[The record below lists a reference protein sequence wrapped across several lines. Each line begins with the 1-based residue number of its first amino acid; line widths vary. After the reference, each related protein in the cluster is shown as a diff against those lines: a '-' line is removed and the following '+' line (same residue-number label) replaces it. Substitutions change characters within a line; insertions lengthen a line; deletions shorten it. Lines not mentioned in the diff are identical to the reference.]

1 MADRP
6 TVAALCGSLR
16 RESWNRTLLSATAA
30 LAAPRLAITEVP
42 IRDLPH
48 FDEDL
53 ERDPWPPQVLAVGEA
68 VRRADAVMIVTPE
81 YNAGIPGPLKNA
93 IDWLSRATPAGG
105 APIAGKPVAIL
116 GASPGMLGT
125 ARAQSQ
131 LRLILQNLQL
141 PVLPGP
147 NVFVSNAP
155 SRFGADG
162 SITDEATRAMVET
175 MLDRFVAWIAQV
187 GGEAA
192 A

>member
-1 MADRP
+1 MAERP

-16 RESWNRTLLSATAA
+16 RGSWNRTLLAATVA

-53 ERDPWPPQVLAVGEA
+53 ERDPWPPQVLALGEA

-147 NVFVSNAP
+147 NVFVSNAAA
-155 SRFGADG
+155 RFGADG

-175 MLDRFVAWIAQV
+175 MLDRFVAWIAHL
-187 GGEAA
+187 APKPA
-192 A
+192 

>member
-1 MADRP
+1 MADRY

-16 RESWNRTLLSATAA
+16 RESWNRKLLAATAS
-30 LAAPRLAITEVP
+30 LASPRLAITEVP

-53 ERDPWPPQVLAVGEA
+53 EREPWPAAVLAFGEA

-93 IDWLSRATPAGG
+93 IDWLSRATPAGP

-116 GASPGMLGT
+116 GTSPGMLGT

-147 NVFVSNAP
+147 NVFVSNAAA
-155 SRFGADG
+155 RFGADG
-162 SITDEATRAMVET
+162 SISDEATRAMVET
-175 MLDRFVAWIAQV
+175 MLDRFVAWIAQL
-187 GGEAA
+187 APKPA
-192 A
+192 